1 MFAAHL
7 AAGLAIKAA
16 QPKVPA
22 WSVLTG
28 AFLPDLVWIG
38 FSGAGLE
45 PASDA
50 FFFDGWSHSVA
61 SIAVQAI
68 LFALCFFRYGRPVM
82 FAVGLAVLSHI
93 PLDALI
99 HPKPLELW
107 PHAAQ
112 VLGVPDW
119 SWGQTVLALGK
130 SRYWWTQLTVIVLLL
145 GFYGK
150 ASRPRL
156 PANLIGA
163 SCLTVMGL
171 HLII

>member
-45 PASDA
+45 PTSDA

-68 LFALCFFRYGRPVM
+68 LFALCSFRYGRPVM